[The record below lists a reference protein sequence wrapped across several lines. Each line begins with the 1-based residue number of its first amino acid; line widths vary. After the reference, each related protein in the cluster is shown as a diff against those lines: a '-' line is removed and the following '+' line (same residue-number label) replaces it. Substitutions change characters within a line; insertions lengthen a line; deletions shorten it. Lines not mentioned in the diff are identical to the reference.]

1 MPCNP
6 PPAWMN
12 GFMQFS
18 FQNRINSAG
27 RGVNGLTCTSWYRTP
42 FENQAVGG
50 HKFSQHQVGWA
61 IDVTG
66 PVDQQQLFGKRAR
79 LAGLNVVHE
88 SDHTHIQLVGAGVLE
103 SLFGR

>member
-6 PPAWMN
+6 PPNWMR
-12 GFMQFS
+12 GFASFS

-27 RGVNGLTCTSWYRTP
+27 RGVNNLTCTSWYRTP
-42 FENQAVGG
+42 AENAAVGG

-66 PVDQQQLFGKRAR
+66 PVTDQQWFGKRAR
-79 LAGLNVVHE
+79 LAGLHVVHE
-88 SDHTHIQLVGAGVLE
+88 DDHTHIQLVGAGVLQA
-103 SLFGR
+103 LLGF